1 MSATPVKINN
11 NKSDV
16 TTAIRKRLLQ
26 VSIWMFV
33 QILILCLSS
42 GRLDWVMAWVYIGL
56 NGAIIAINFSILL
69 PQNPELIAERT
80 EIKEDAKKWDI
91 VLVKIALPIP
101 LVTLLISGLDLRFG
115 WSPPLTFP
123 IQLLALALMVLGYS
137 LVSWAMITNKFFSGV
152 VRIQKERNH
161 TTIATGPYQ
170 YVRHPGYTGMIV
182 YSLSTP
188 LLLSSLWAF
197 IPAVLMSCLLIV
209 RTVLEDRFLQAEL
222 DGYQEYTARVP
233 YRLLPYLW

>member
-1 MSATPVKINN
+1 MSATPLKTDN
-11 NKSDV
+11 NKPDII
-16 TTAIRKRLLQ
+16 TAVKKRVLQ
-26 VSIWMFV
+26 VSIWMLV
-33 QILILCLSS
+33 QVSILCLSS

-56 NGAIIAINFSILL
+56 NVAIVAINFSILL
-69 PQNPELIAERT
+69 PQNPELIAERAP
-80 EIKEDAKKWDI
+80 IKEDTKKWDI
-91 VLVKIALPIP
+91 VLVKIALPLPHII
-101 LVTLLISGLDLRFG
+101 LLISGLDLRFG
-115 WSPPLTFP
+115 WSPPLTLT

-152 VRIQKERNH
+152 VRIQKERGH
-161 TTIATGPYQ
+161 TTITTGPYQ

-209 RTVLEDRFLQAEL
+209 RTLLEDRTLQAEL
-222 DGYQEYTARVP
+222 DGYQEYTTEVP